1 MTVLFDEG
9 RTENCKCM
17 MQGSKSVTI
26 KDRAEST
33 ANIPGMKFHNST
45 TVSFE
50 RHDDDLAKVFFL
62 SSHIHRPGF
71 VLGDLHL
78 INKLVIPGTN
88 SS

>member
-50 RHDDDLAKVFFL
+50 RHDDDLAKNIFSL
-62 SSHIHRPGF
+62 KSHSQAWLCPR
-71 VLGDLHL
+71 
-78 INKLVIPGTN
+78 
-88 SS
+88 